1 MCTEGEPSDSQILKL
16 ILDHPDATVLTA
28 SRRATTQANSIVIP
42 VLFGDKTPFATIQCS
57 DDGEPI
63 PMYKNM
69 HILITQNPDKT
80 NCVVNGQQ
88 ATIHSMQNAV
98 ATQLVLLSF

>member
-28 SRRATTQANSIVIP
+28 SRRATTQVNSIVIP
-42 VLFGDKTPFATIQCS
+42 VLFGDKTPFATIKYN

-63 PMYKNM
+63 PIYKNM
-69 HILITQNPDKT
+69 RVLVTQNPDKT